1 MRDGE
6 DYSVFFFG
14 TVSERASPL
23 KASDSSSDVHSCR
36 FLDTRVARLLF
47 YQNVETG
54 SHLSTGQRILCR
66 DREQNN
72 LLFNERNCLVE
83 RSVLFLVHTRIYSMH
98 HLFTKSYAFSFFQK
112 LSYRLLEILWRDGV
126 ADAETVSADRVISPE
141 KGGFFGLFAAG
152 TGLFHGFRT
161 KENTYP

>member
-83 RSVLFLVHTRIYSMH
+83 GSVLFLVHARIYSMH
-98 HLFTKSYAFSFFQK
+98 HFSFFQK

-126 ADAETVSADRVISPE
+126 TDTETISADRVISPE
-141 KGGFFGLFAAG
+141 EGRVFGFSTTG
-152 TGLFHGFRT
+152 TGLFHSLLCEGLF
-161 KENTYP
+161 